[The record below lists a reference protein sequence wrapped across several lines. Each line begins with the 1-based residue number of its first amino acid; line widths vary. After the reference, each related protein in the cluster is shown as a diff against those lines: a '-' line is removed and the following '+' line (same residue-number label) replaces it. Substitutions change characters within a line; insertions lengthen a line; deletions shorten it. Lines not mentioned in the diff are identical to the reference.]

1 MNCRS
6 AVWQPAYSYRGGLNA
21 WEASGKPDIREAIRE
36 RGKQLLAEYVQPDL
50 EPRIRERLE
59 AFVLAYKA

>member
-1 MNCRS
+1 M
-6 AVWQPAYSYRGGLNA
+6 NA